1 MHPIH
6 RKKEL
11 AIETAFEEAQ
21 TVDLAEKNFKAA
33 IINMFEV
40 QKESMLKELQED
52 VKMMSHQRDNINKEI
67 FKLLKGT
74 KWKFLS

>member
-21 TVDLAEKNFKAA
+21 TEDLAEKNFKAA